1 MGKSREKVL
10 NLRIHFVPDLV
21 EKQNAYGLYY
31 RLRKRKNVT
40 DLYIDKNHIDQLDLI
55 NTFFHEF
62 THFIVDIV
70 LNEDN
75 YNRFVQNT
83 NDCKKIDVSLGKEE
97 SEDKKDGQDLQ
108 EEKLCNQIAGRCTA
122 IIKKQLN
129 ILP

>member
-40 DLYIDKNHIDQLDLI
+40 DLYIDKNHVDQLDLI

-62 THFIVDIV
+62 THFIVDVV

>member
-1 MGKSREKVL
+1 MSKSREKVL

-31 RLRKRKNVT
+31 RLCKRKNVT
-40 DLYIDKNHIDQLDLI
+40 DLYIDKNHVDQLDLI

-83 NDCKKIDVSLGKEE
+83 NDYKRINVSLGKEE
-97 SEDKKDGQDLQ
+97 SEDKKDCQDLQ

>member
-40 DLYIDKNHIDQLDLI
+40 DLYIDKNHVDQLDLI

-83 NDCKKIDVSLGKEE
+83 NDCKKIDASLGKEE
-97 SEDKKDGQDLQ
+97 SEDKKDCQDLQ

>member
-40 DLYIDKNHIDQLDLI
+40 DLYIDKNHVDQLDLI

-62 THFIVDIV
+62 THFIIDIV

-83 NDCKKIDVSLGKEE
+83 DDCKKIDVSLGKEE

>member
-40 DLYIDKNHIDQLDLI
+40 DLYIDKNHVDQLDLI